1 MLLWGLCNPKSVST
15 FASLTN
21 NLKTIAMNQELIQY
35 QSERIAAL
43 INELKT
49 QEEKYNSLY
58 ELGMAFAKASASS
71 LETIKSLKDEN
82 NELKQKLENLKK

>member
-1 MLLWGLCNPKSVST
+1 
-15 FASLTN
+15 
-21 NLKTIAMNQELIQY
+21 MNQELIQY

-43 INELKT
+43 INELKI

-82 NELKQKLENLKK
+82 NELKQQLKNLKK